1 MTIFVQTL
9 NQERKFIYLENFNE
23 NFPILDMILTE
34 CKKISDF
41 RVINNGKLSK
51 WLKNLRCCYKRRHKI
66 MDQRVLTT

>member
-1 MTIFVQTL
+1 MTMFVQAL
-9 NQERKFIYLENFNE
+9 NQVRKSIYLDNFNK

-41 RVINNGKLSK
+41 RVINKSKPSK

-66 MDQRVLTT
+66 MDQRVLTN

>member
-1 MTIFVQTL
+1 MTIFVQAL

-41 RVINNGKLSK
+41 RVINNGKRSK

-66 MDQRVLTT
+66 MDQRVLTN